1 MTIDE
6 ARGVC
11 PFSTEPEEISAS
23 IRRIC
28 VPFEDIYTSVFVLT
42 TEEGT
47 AILDSGSSGGDAE
60 TYIVPLLESL
70 GREPDFLICSHL
82 HGDHNGGTAW
92 LLTRYPT
99 AKAVLFSP
107 KGPYPAA
114 RTHVAVDGEILLGRF
129 QLLNLPGHTADAL
142 AVYDLADGILLTQD
156 CLQKRGITR
165 YGYGVTDVAAY
176 LASIERVRALS
187 TAVLIAAHSFAPG
200 GYIAS
205 GDGAL
210 TKFLD
215 TCIAVTEELADFV
228 ARYPDASAEAVA
240 ASFREAHPDWPD
252 IWPDRVG
259 TLRQYIGKDSV

>member
-6 ARGVC
+6 MRGVC
-11 PFSTEPEEISAS
+11 TFCTHPEKISDC
-23 IRRIC
+23 IRRLCI
-28 VPFEDIYTSVFVLT
+28 PFEDIYTSVFVLT
-42 TEEGT
+42 TDEGT
-47 AILDSGSSGGDAE
+47 AVLDSGSSGWDAQ

-70 GREPDFLICSHL
+70 GREPDLLICSHL
-82 HGDHNGGTAW
+82 HGDHNGGTDW
-92 LLTRYPT
+92 LLTRYPRAT
-99 AKAVLFSP
+99 AVLFSENS
-107 KGPYPAA
+107 PYPVE

-129 QLLNLPGHTADAL
+129 QLWNLPGHTADAL
-142 AVYDLADGILLTQD
+142 AVYDLTDGILLTQD

-187 TAVLIAAHSFAPG
+187 PAVLIAAHSFAPG
-200 GYIAS
+200 GYIAR

-210 TKFLD
+210 AEFLD
-215 TCIAVTEELADFV
+215 TCTTATEELAAFV

-252 IWPDRVG
+252 IWAHGVETMR
-259 TLRQYIGKDSV
+259 RYAKEHSR